1 MNYITLYKALWISIL
16 LLFLPLAMLS
26 NNAQATAINKPQDI
40 NTIKNKAHEFLS
52 TQTVGIPGKV
62 NISVGSID
70 KYTKLEECIALE
82 AFMPA
87 GSRPW
92 GKTTVGIRCAA
103 PSVWTL
109 YVQAKVSV
117 ISEYLVAARPLAQG
131 QVVSSDDFILQQGD
145 LSTLPPSIITNPSEV
160 IGRTITSSITAGTAI
175 RQDLLRSPMVI
186 SLGQTVRII
195 SMGKGFSVSSEALA
209 LANANDG
216 QVVKAKTANGI
227 VVSGIARQGGNVM
240 VSY

>member
-1 MNYITLYKALWISIL
+1 MIYTTLYKALWISIL
-16 LLFLPLAMLS
+16 LLFLPLIMLS
-26 NNAQATAINKPQDI
+26 NQVQAAMIGKPQNI
-40 NTIKNKAHEFLS
+40 SLIKTKAYEFLS

-62 NISVGSID
+62 DISIGAID
-70 KYTKLEECIALE
+70 KYTKLEECITLE
-82 AFMPA
+82 AFMPT

-103 PSVWTL
+103 PSAWTL

-117 ISEYLVAARPLAQG
+117 VSEYLVAAKPLAQG
-131 QVVSSDDFILQQGD
+131 QVISSDDFLLQQGD
-145 LSTLPPSIITNPSEV
+145 LSTLPASIITNPSEV
-160 IGRTITSSITAGTAI
+160 IGRTLTSSITAGTAI
-175 RQDLLRSPMVI
+175 RQDLLRSSMVI
-186 SLGQTVRII
+186 SQGQTVRLI

-216 QVVKAKTANGI
+216 QVVKAKTVNGI